1 MTVTLAM
8 TGATGFVGGA
18 AMRHAIEAGWH
29 VRALTRRPQPEQGG
43 VTWIEGA
50 LDQSNSLAE
59 MVAGADAVMHIA
71 GVVNVPTRAAFE
83 AGNANAT
90 AHVVDAARAAGR
102 SEERRVGT
110 EWVSPCRSRWG
121 PHH

>member
-50 LDQSNSLAE
+50 PDQSNSLAA
-59 MVAGADAVMHIA
+59 MVAGADAVNHIA
-71 GVVNVPTRAAFE
+71 GVVNVPTRPAFD
-83 AGNANAT
+83 AGTAPRT
-90 AHVVDAARAAGR
+90 AHVADAPRHAGVTR
-102 SEERRVGT
+102 PVP
-110 EWVSPCRSRWG
+110 VS
-121 PHH
+121 